1 MYQNRISVKKLMH
14 VTFCFHFTRRA
25 TQIWTLKSSAAT
37 CTKVWR
43 KTFYRFLWKYG
54 SLSGAERNLRI
65 GKDLTKLPPWIR
77 WLCFEYKDVTTHNKG
92 QVGSRF
98 GWHCAR
104 SDVFTMGE
112 KLMERYCVTS
122 AQYGGRYITWY
133 SDNRLTSRSPYASL
147 LGTAWLAGGRVCY
160 F

>member
-1 MYQNRISVKKLMH
+1 MWLFVSILPDVRHKSELSKAVQQHVQRCDGKHSTAFFGNMVLFLVLKEIWESVK
-14 VTFCFHFTRRA
+14 
-25 TQIWTLKSSAAT
+25 IWRS
-37 CTKVWR
+37 CHHE
-43 KTFYRFLWKYG
+43 FGG
-54 SLSGAERNLRI
+54 SV
-65 GKDLTKLPPWIR
+65 
-77 WLCFEYKDVTTHNKG
+77 FEYKDVTTHNKG

-147 LGTAWLAGGRVCY
+147 LGTAWLAGGRVCN